1 MSSAEAV
8 GAVGTGSVGG
18 GAVARRRYRGTFGR
32 QVRSELRLVFG
43 RRRNQILLAALGAI
57 PLAIGIAVKASPPG
71 GAGGDGPEF
80 LNRITGSGLFL
91 VLTALFL
98 TLNLFLPVVAGII
111 AADGVSGEAQI
122 GTLRYL
128 LTVPVSRGR
137 LLLIK
142 SVGIATY
149 ALAAVGTIAIVAAIA
164 GVAFFGTGSFT
175 LLGGQT
181 VSAGE
186 GLLRIF
192 GVAIYV
198 WLSLWGLLAV
208 GMLISVLTEV
218 PMAAMAGTLGFAI
231 LSIVLDQIPQLHA
244 IHPELISNYWQSFGT
259 LVRVGPDYAQL
270 AKYLLVQVAYIAIAG
285 GLAWARFSDADVS
298 S

>member
-1 MSSAEAV
+1 MSSVEVVGTAGGSAV
-8 GAVGTGSVGG
+8 GV
-18 GAVARRRYRGTFGR
+18 RRRYRGTLGR
-32 QVRSELRLVFG
+32 QLRSELRLVFG

-57 PLAIGIAVKASPPG
+57 PLAIGIAVKLSPPG
-71 GAGGDGPEF
+71 GRGGGDGPEF

-98 TLNLFLPVVAGII
+98 TLNLFLPVVSGII
-111 AADGVSGEAQI
+111 AADAVSGEAQI

-128 LTVPVSRGR
+128 LTVPVRRGR

-142 SVGIATY
+142 SFGISAY
-149 ALAAVGTIAIVAAIA
+149 ALAAVSTIAIVAAVA
-164 GVAFFGTGSFT
+164 GVALFGTGSFT

-186 GLLRIF
+186 GLLRIA

-208 GMLISVLTEV
+208 GLLISVLTEV

-231 LSIVLDQIPQLHA
+231 LSIVLDQIPQLSS
-244 IHPELISNYWQSFGT
+244 IHPGLISNYWQSFGT
-259 LVRVGPDYAQL
+259 LIRVGPDYGQL
-270 AKYLLVQVAYIAIAG
+270 ARYLLVQVAYIAIAG

>member
-8 GAVGTGSVGG
+8 AGTVVDGPI
-18 GAVARRRYRGTFGR
+18 ATPRRYRGTLGR
-32 QVRSELRLVFG
+32 QLRSELRLVFG
-43 RRRNQILLAALGAI
+43 RIRNLVLLAALGAI
-57 PLAIGIAVKASPPG
+57 PLAIGIAVKVSPPAPG
-71 GAGGDGPEF
+71 GSGGPEF

-98 TLNLFLPVVAGII
+98 TLNLFLPVVVGII
-111 AADGVSGEAQI
+111 AADSVSGEAQI

-128 LTVPVSRGR
+128 LTLPVRRSR
-137 LLLIK
+137 LLLVK
-142 SVGIATY
+142 AVGIAAY
-149 ALAAVGTIAIVAAIA
+149 ALAAVGVIAVVAAIA
-164 GVAFFGTGSFT
+164 GVALFGSGAFT

-208 GMLISVLTEV
+208 GLLISVLTEV
-218 PMAAMAGTLGFAI
+218 PMAAMAGTLGFGV
-231 LSIVLDQIPQLHA
+231 LSIVLDQIPQLSA
-244 IHPELISNYWQSFGT
+244 IHPILLSNYWQSFGT
-259 LVRVGPDYAQL
+259 LIRVGPDFVSLGQHLLIQL
-270 AKYLLVQVAYIAIAG
+270 AYIAIAG
-285 GLAWARFSDADVS
+285 ALAWARFSDADVTS
-298 S
+298 